1 MFEQIGHPFQKSPW
15 LCTGQKGGQ
24 QVHFKIIDYGHA
36 KLSHQRV
43 HRKLP
48 KIPVFEQFYQK

>member
-1 MFEQIGHPFQKSPW
+1 MAVQLLNLYRW
-15 LCTGQKGGQ
+15 LCMFAGQKPGQ
-24 QVHFKIIDYGHA
+24 SVHFKIIDYGHA
-36 KLSHQRV
+36 KLSHHKV